1 MRQIIDPKVSD
12 RLSRGDWPI
21 ATGNSGQVREIIQG
35 DFLTLIDKLS
45 MWFLSVDS
53 R

>member
-1 MRQIIDPKVSD
+1 MIDPNVSD
-12 RLSRGDWPI
+12 RLSRFIGPI

-35 DFLTLIDKLS
+35 DFLTLIDRLS
-45 MWFLSVDS
+45 TRFLSDDS